1 MKIIAILCGG
11 KSAEHEISLISAMNI
26 LRALDRNLFQPLII
40 GIDREGCW
48 YHQDEVKF
56 LNQEA
61 NPKTVA
67 LNDFSHPVAVVPGE
81 SPPHLINLSDSS
93 PLPEPEVVI
102 GILHGPNGEDGRMQ
116 GFLRQLNL
124 PFMGPDVLGS
134 AVAMDK
140 DVAKRLLNEAGIPNS
155 PFRTFRDSERDQINF
170 QELTE
175 AMKLPFFIKPACMGS
190 SVGISKVTKS
200 EEFDAAVDLA
210 FQFDR
215 KILIEQGIKGREIE
229 CAVLGNRFPKGSPI
243 GEIVP
248 VDGFYDYEAKY
259 IDADGAA
266 LLIPAPNMDEALV
279 QRVKDLAVKAFRI
292 LECEGCSRVDFF
304 LTDNDELYINEVN
317 TLPGFTS
324 ISMYPSLWKEG
335 GLEYGNLITQ
345 LIELALERNGLEA
358 NLKTSM

>member
-26 LRALDRNLFQPLII
+26 LRALDRNLFQPLVI
-40 GIDREGCW
+40 GIDRKSCW
-48 YHQDEVKF
+48 YLQDEVKF

-67 LNDFSHPVAVVPGE
+67 LTDFSNPIGVVPGE
-81 SPPHLINLSDSS
+81 RPPHLINLSNGS
-93 PLPEPEVVI
+93 PLPEPAAVI

-140 DVAKRLLNEAGIPNS
+140 DVAKRLLNEAGIPNA
-155 PFRTFRDSERDQINF
+155 PFRAFREAERDQINF
-170 QELTE
+170 QEIAQALQ
-175 AMKLPFFIKPACMGS
+175 LPLFIKPACMGS
-190 SVGISKVTKS
+190 SVGISKVTKE
-200 EEFDAAVDLA
+200 EEFEAAIDLA

-259 IDADGAA
+259 IDDDGAA
-266 LLIPAPNMDEALV
+266 LLIPAPHMSEVLI
-279 QRVKDLAVKAFRI
+279 QKVKDLAVKTFKV
-292 LECEGCSRVDFF
+292 LECEGLSRVDFF
-304 LTDNDELYINEVN
+304 LTEDDQLYINEVN
-317 TLPGFTS
+317 TLPGFTN
-324 ISMYPSLWKEG
+324 ISMYPSLWNEG
-335 GLEYGNLITQ
+335 GIAYGDLITQ
-345 LIELALERNGLEA
+345 LIELALERKGLEA
-358 NLKTSM
+358 KLKTSM